1 MAFVDKMLLV
11 VLGVA
16 SLALSGCASN
26 SQTFMGP
33 KGEIKNCAST
43 SQGQGLGGVL
53 MANSRFNACVD
64 EIKALGF
71 KEIEAIGT
79 VGISTSSIEG
89 NGLRVIKV
97 YDNSPA
103 AKAGIIKNDIIV
115 AINGSKPIRDT
126 DFAATHGNIG
136 SPVDLTISRDGK
148 LSNHTLV
155 RSQCAYS
162 RLLETVTY

>member
-1 MAFVDKMLLV
+1 MIFDVKMVLV
-11 VLGVA
+11 GLGVA
-16 SLALSGCASN
+16 SLALSGCSSN
-26 SQTFMGP
+26 SQTFIGP

-53 MANSRFNACVD
+53 MAKSRFNTCVD
-64 EIKALGF
+64 EIKTLGF
-71 KEIEAIGT
+71 TEIETIGT
-79 VGISTSSIEG
+79 VGLSTSSVEAH
-89 NGLRVIKV
+89 GLRVIKV

-115 AINGSKPIRDT
+115 AINGNKPIRDT

-136 SPVDLTISRDGK
+136 STVDLTISRDGQ
-148 LSNHTLV
+148 LSKHTLV
-155 RSQCAYS
+155 RSQCSYS

>member
-1 MAFVDKMLLV
+1 MVFTDKMVLV
-11 VLGVA
+11 VLVVT
-16 SLALSGCASN
+16 SLVLSGCASN
-26 SQTFMGP
+26 SQTFIGP

-53 MANSRFNACVD
+53 MANVRFNACVD

-71 KEIEAIGT
+71 KEIETIGT
-79 VGISTSSIEG
+79 VGISTSSVEV

-103 AKAGIIKNDIIV
+103 AKAGIMKNDIIV
-115 AINGSKPIRDT
+115 AINGNKPIRDT
-126 DFAATHGNIG
+126 DFASTHGNIG
-136 SPVDLTISRDGK
+136 SSVDLTISRDGK
-148 LSNHTLV
+148 LSTCTLV
-155 RSQCAYS
+155 RSKCAYS